1 LIKENEIVLPKGFIL
16 ILAMLMS
23 ITPLAIDVYL
33 PSFTQIA
40 QFYYTSIDEI
50 EVTLSIYLLGFA
62 FGQLLG
68 GPLSDRY
75 GRKIFIFIGLIVYIS
90 FSFLLS
96 QASSIEQLWAFR
108 FFQAIGGGFAVVN
121 TNAIIRD
128 LYHGHEAAKVF
139 SLMSII
145 MMIAPMIAPF
155 IGASILYF
163 FTWQYIFVFLGLY
176 ALLLVYFIFRLPETS
191 PKDLGNFIQNYK
203 SVLGDKTTA
212 LIMIGGGFATSGLF
226 IFITKSSFIY
236 MEYYHVSTNIFPIL
250 LGVNVITLMFFGKMN
265 MTLLQKHSIQ
275 KLLFFGIFLQFISSV
290 LLLITSGFDLI
301 YLTVVFMMF
310 YVGSLGLIFGNVIT
324 LVLENFKEISATANA
339 INGVVGFIIAGI
351 MGFIASLIHDGS
363 LTSVF
368 AFMSITT
375 FSSFVILIS
384 IRKKILNLGEN

>member
-1 LIKENEIVLPKGFIL
+1 MKEQNIVLPKGFIL

-40 QFYYTSIDEI
+40 DFYYTSIDQI

-62 FGQLLG
+62 IGQLLG

-75 GRKIFIFIGLIVYIS
+75 GRKIFIFTGLMIYIS

-96 QASSIEQLWAFR
+96 QASSIEQLWTFR

-128 LYHGHEAAKVF
+128 LYHGNEAAKVF

-155 IGASILYF
+155 IGASILLF
-163 FTWQYIFVFLGLY
+163 FTWQYIFIFLGLY
-176 ALLLVYFIFRLPETS
+176 ALLLVYFIFKLPETS
-191 PKDLGNFIQNYK
+191 PKDLGNVIQNYK
-203 SVLGDKTTA
+203 SVLSNKTTVF
-212 LIMIGGGFATSGLF
+212 IMIGGGFATSGLF
-226 IFITKSSFIY
+226 IFITKASFIY
-236 MEYYHVSTNIFPIL
+236 MEYYKVSTNIFPIL

-265 MTLLQKHSIQ
+265 MTFLQKYSIK
-275 KLLFFGIFLQFISSV
+275 KLLFTGIFIQFISSI
-290 LLLITSGFDLI
+290 LLFLTSDLNI
-301 YLTVVFMMF
+301 LYLTVFFMMF

-368 AFMSITT
+368 TFMAITT
-375 FSSFVILIS
+375 FISFFILLS
-384 IRKKILNLGEN
+384 IRKCIKPLKDE